1 MEIAGVVMEM
11 VAVDSMFAAEE
22 VAVAG
27 RENMSEAVVEVLMGK
42 VRKLGEEEVVGMEE
56 STL

>member
-1 MEIAGVVMEM
+1 MGKVRKLGE
-11 VAVDSMFAAEE
+11 EE
-22 VAVAG
+22 VVG
-27 RENMSEAVVEVLMGK
+27 VLMGK